1 MKKGSSATKTM
12 PHCCQEKVLQNP
24 EPDHHNEKSETEYP
38 TTAQLHS
45 PMVVTFARLRIA
57 IGNVDA
63 NHVHTGH
70 LGVHGGQ
77 THQLPAASLVKNTS
91 PQLRSYSGL
100 TKLL

>member
-1 MKKGSSATKTM
+1 M